1 MNERIYLSSF
11 QKIYEKP
18 KYILFLVLHY
28 TENHS
33 KQVLRFLRSPDDLDW
48 DSAINCVKEILGNLD
63 YFRKTDDIDWE
74 SVEMPL
80 MLLFLYQTLPQFK
93 NKLQIEFK
101 GSILEALEH
110 SLSLSNSFHHPIKY
124 DCFLE
129 GSTDFT
135 IKDKQFEISPK
146 SSEILKICFRSRF
159 VRRSEA
165 KLKLISSQIGLNQS
179 SIILASLFSTIN
191 ELKPVKV
198 LKVESEIYANPIQII
213 QLSITNIFDQKGSF
227 KVNYRQFKVIN

>member
-1 MNERIYLSSF
+1 
-11 QKIYEKP
+11 
-18 KYILFLVLHY
+18 
-28 TENHS
+28 
-33 KQVLRFLRSPDDLDW
+33 
-48 DSAINCVKEILGNLD
+48 
-63 YFRKTDDIDWE
+63 
-74 SVEMPL
+74 
-80 MLLFLYQTLPQFK
+80 
-93 NKLQIEFK
+93 
-101 GSILEALEH
+101 
-110 SLSLSNSFHHPIKY
+110 
-124 DCFLE
+124 LE

-146 SSEILKICFRSRF
+146 SSEILKIYFKSRF